1 MIRMALVGLGKMGLS
16 HLAII
21 RPHPD
26 VDLVGVCDSS
36 ALVLGALSKYTG
48 LKTYTSYEEMLDTAA
63 PEAVIIATPSHLHA
77 SMVRQ
82 ALSRGIHVFCEKPLF
97 LDPADGVELT
107 ELARQKGLVTQ
118 VGYHNRYVGAFRE
131 VKRLLDAGAIGTVT
145 GALAEAYG
153 PVVLKPAGTTWR
165 SHRNTGGGCL
175 YDYAAHPLDLI
186 TWYLG
191 APSAARGSRLVNIF
205 SKEIDDEVTS
215 TLEFG
220 PQTTAQL
227 SVNWSDE
234 SQRKMTTKV
243 TLWGTLGRIYA
254 DRQEIQV
261 YRRDTGPAIA
271 GYGTGWTVKYTT
283 ELTPAPWFYVR
294 GEEYSHQL
302 DAFVRRVQNRELDGR
317 NTFASA
323 SVTDRAI
330 AMIIDDARAA
340 RSAASA
346 GGGESGRA
354 GEAALH
360 GAGRDGYRSRPAE
373 HSGSAAR
380 ARAAVWV
387 DKGRQVASKLA
398 PEVARAARRVTAR
411 VTGKVKR

>member
-16 HLAII
+16 HLSII

-36 ALVLGALSKYTG
+36 ALVLAALSKYTG
-48 LKTYTSYEEMLDTAA
+48 LKTYTSYEEMLDKAA

-77 SMVRQ
+77 PMVRQ
-82 ALSRGIHVFCEKPLF
+82 ALRRGLHVFCEKPLF
-97 LDPADGVELT
+97 LDLADGDELT
-107 ELARQKGLVTQ
+107 ELAYRKGLVTQ
-118 VGYHNRYVGAFRE
+118 VGYHNRYVGAFDE
-131 VKRLLDAGAIGTVT
+131 VKRLLDVGAIGTVT

-165 SHRNTGGGCL
+165 SHRTTGGGCL
-175 YDYAAHPLDLI
+175 YDYAAHPLDLL

-191 APSAARGSRLVNIF
+191 APTAARGSRLVSIF

-261 YRRDTGPAIA
+261 YRRDGGPQIA

-302 DAFVRRVQNRELDGR
+302 DAFVRRVQNREVDGR

-323 SVTDRAI
+323 TVTDRAI
-330 AMIIDDARAA
+330 AMIIDDAQAA
-340 RSAASA
+340 RSAATA
-346 GGGESGRA
+346 GAGTNGRA
-354 GEAALH
+354 TRAGLG
-360 GAGRDGYRSRPAE
+360 GAERVGYRTRSAE
-373 HSGSAAR
+373 HSRSTAR
-380 ARAAVWV
+380 ARATEWV
-387 DKGRQVASKLA
+387 DRGRRVANTLA
-398 PEVARAARRVTAR
+398 PEVARVARHMTAR
-411 VTGKVKR
+411 VAGKVKP